1 MLTMQAP
8 STITSFPCRTEAV
21 RLPTSR
27 TAEVETTQ
35 NPLKAIFA
43 ANRVKLL
50 LTYFLFNVENLLRL
64 AQPLVIGLAINDLLH
79 DSSFGLLLFVAQ
91 HVTHLLISTL
101 RQMYD
106 TRVYTAIYSDL
117 ATKLVVEQ
125 RCRDVG
131 VSRVAARSSL
141 SREFVEFFENHVPLL
156 IRSSYSIIGALVM
169 LAFYDRLL
177 VPICLGLLIPAVVL
191 NRIYSRKTFELSRQ
205 LHDQL
210 EHEVDVIEPGREPAV
225 RRHYESVAGWRVK
238 LSDCEALNFGTMEL
252 FVLGVLVL
260 ALLRTCSTPAV
271 SAGAIFAVFRYV
283 LMLLMGLD
291 SVPKLVQHLSRLRDL
306 SQRLLRA

>member
-8 STITSFPCRTEAV
+8 PTIASFPSSTGGLT
-21 RLPTSR
+21 LPASMK
-27 TAEVETTQ
+27 AAVETHT
-35 NPLKAIFA
+35 NPLRAIFA
-43 ANRVKLL
+43 ANRAKLL

-64 AQPLVIGLAINDLLH
+64 AQPFVLGLAINDLLH

-125 RCRDVG
+125 RGRDVG

-156 IRSSYSIIGALVM
+156 IRSSYSIVGALVM

-177 VPICLGLLIPAVVL
+177 VPICLGLLLPAVVL
-191 NRIYSRKTFELSRQ
+191 NRIYSRKTFELSRR

-225 RRHYESVAGWRVK
+225 RRHYDSVAGWRVK

-260 ALLRTCSTPAV
+260 ALLRTCSTPTV

-291 SVPKLVQHLSRLRDL
+291 SVPKLVQHVSRLRDL
-306 SQRLLRA
+306 SQRLRRT

>member
-225 RRHYESVAGWRVK
+225 RRHYDSVAGWRVK

>member
-8 STITSFPCRTEAV
+8 STITSFPRRTEAV
-21 RLPTSR
+21 RLPTSQ

-91 HVTHLLISTL
+91 HLTHLLISTL

-125 RCRDVG
+125 RGRDVG

-156 IRSSYSIIGALVM
+156 IRSSYSIVGALVM

-177 VPICLGLLIPAVVL
+177 VPICLGLLVPAVVL

-271 SAGAIFAVFRYV
+271 SAGVIFAVFRYV

>member
-8 STITSFPCRTEAV
+8 STITSFPRRTEV
-21 RLPTSR
+21 VKLPTSR

-91 HVTHLLISTL
+91 HLTHLLISTL

-125 RCRDVG
+125 RGRDVG

-177 VPICLGLLIPAVVL
+177 VPICLGLLVPAVVL

-210 EHEVDVIEPGREPAV
+210 EHEVDVIEPGREPIV

>member
-8 STITSFPCRTEAV
+8 STITSFPRRTEAV
-21 RLPTSR
+21 RLPTSQ

-91 HVTHLLISTL
+91 HLTHLLISTL

-125 RCRDVG
+125 RGRDVG

-156 IRSSYSIIGALVM
+156 IRSSYSIVGALVM

-177 VPICLGLLIPAVVL
+177 VPICLGLLVPAVVL